1 MPPQGTTAKPAV
13 PELLAADEPAPFT
26 VLNPAADKPVLLV
39 CDHASRVFPR
49 SLGDLGLDPLA
60 RRCHLALDIGAEA
73 LTIRLAESLG
83 VSAVLAGYS
92 RLVVDCNRDLL
103 DPGAFLEFGDGIVV
117 PGNRRLSPAQKTARA
132 DAIYWPYHRAI
143 DTEIKRLTGMHRS
156 PGVIAIHSFTPVLDG
171 VSRPWEFGILWD
183 ADRRISDV
191 LIRELSTAGFVVGDN
206 EPYSGR
212 APQDF
217 TVDNHA
223 EAAGL
228 PHVGIE
234 VRQDLIDD
242 DEGVAGIAAI
252 LHGIIQRIPA
262 GIFGPPGV
270 SAEIGRAASMD
281 SKSEQGQSETGQSE
295 KGQLR
300 KAQRT

>member
-1 MPPQGTTAKPAV
+1 MPPKGTTAKPAV

-26 VLNPAADKPVLLV
+26 VLNPAADKPALLV
-39 CDHASRVFPR
+39 CDHASREFPR
-49 SLGDLGLDPLA
+49 SLGSLGLDPLA

-73 LTIRLAESLG
+73 LTMRLAEGLG
-83 VSAVLAGYS
+83 VTAVLAGYS

-117 PGNRRLSPAQKTARA
+117 PGNRHLSPAQKAARA

-143 DTEIKRLTGMHRS
+143 DAQIKRLTGRHRS

-171 VSRPWEFGILWD
+171 ISRPWEFGILWD
-183 ADRRISDV
+183 ADRRISDI
-191 LIRELSTAGFVVGDN
+191 LIRELTAAGFVVGDN

-242 DEGVAGIAAI
+242 EEGVAAI
-252 LHGIIQRIPA
+252 GAVLHGIIERIPA
-262 GIFGPPGV
+262 GIFGPSGV
-270 SAEIGRAASMD
+270 PSGIDHAASTHCQPG
-281 SKSEQGQSETGQSE
+281 KGQSE
-295 KGQLR
+295 KAQL
-300 KAQRT
+300 KEAQQK